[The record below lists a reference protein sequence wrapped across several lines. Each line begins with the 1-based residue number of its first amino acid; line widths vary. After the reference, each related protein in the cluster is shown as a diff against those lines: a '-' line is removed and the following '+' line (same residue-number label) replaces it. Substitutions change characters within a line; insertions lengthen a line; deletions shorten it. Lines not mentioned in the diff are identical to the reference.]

1 MMEVPRQV
9 SGTNKVSRGDEDVYL
24 ERAGPSSLFP
34 LSAHP
39 RVRHSVCTGG
49 EQQDHT
55 VPASTELTV

>member
-1 MMEVPRQV
+1 MEVPRQV
-9 SGTNKVSRGDEDVYL
+9 SGTNKVSRADEDGYL
-24 ERAGPSSLFP
+24 ERARPSSLFP

-39 RVRHSVCTGG
+39 CVRHSVCTGR